1 MSWFGTRGACGGAT
15 ENGRSNVQIKIVWL
29 YGTVANAWH
38 SSLLRRTGEPHV
50 FPRDMT
56 RKAPSYRYESD
67 QSNPSYLASR
77 SRWVSTSSCT
87 FSFTQI
93 LQGDCS
99 SAALE
104 SPLAYRGALAA
115 VIGVRMMRTLFS

>member
-1 MSWFGTRGACGGAT
+1 
-15 ENGRSNVQIKIVWL
+15 
-29 YGTVANAWH
+29 
-38 SSLLRRTGEPHV
+38 
-50 FPRDMT
+50 MT

-93 LQGDCS
+93 LQGGCN